1 MTSAQNGPGK
11 DSLPATGK
19 PDIPGP
25 GSDDEADDEVEWLQ
39 YHRSFEARGYN
50 VGLCNRVEHQLNRT
64 NEALKVP
71 DWSSYKWLCSKIIPG
86 VNSKVQTV
94 NWLAWACDGKRM
106 ASCGYEKVVRL
117 WHPDRGVRI
126 CTQLRD
132 ALLVIHMAC

>member
-1 MTSAQNGPGK
+1 M
-11 DSLPATGK
+11 
-19 PDIPGP
+19 
-25 GSDDEADDEVEWLQ
+25 
-39 YHRSFEARGYN
+39 
-50 VGLCNRVEHQLNRT
+50 
-64 NEALKVP
+64 KVP

-126 CTQLRD
+126 HPVTRRAAHIHVACQTDLRSTVGLSGGHSTKIDCVAWSPEHKDVLASASCDDKRISIWD
-132 ALLVIHMAC
+132 ARRELRRVSLHSINTS